1 MERLTNQIAL
11 KNGAMVPDSQLIPFS
26 ISNATLPTAKQGA
39 PFSFEKVMEKL
50 RLLTTGAKYD
60 VSCVSSGVG
69 RKNKGEKLGNAA
81 DFGICHSWSAD
92 GRCVSLLKVLMSNDC
107 IYNCLYC
114 VNKASADLNRVSF
127 EPDELARI
135 VVEFYKRNYIEGL
148 FLSSAV
154 QVSPDYTSEKMFKA
168 IKLLRETYNFNGYI
182 HAKIIP
188 GTNPSLISKIGF
200 LVDRVSVN
208 VELPSEKSLKI
219 LAPQKAAVSIFKPM
233 SHISDMVKET
243 ALPYKFQKNMPAF
256 AKGGQSTQMIIG
268 ASKETD
274 LDIIKISSNLYS
286 KFDLKRVFYSAYL
299 PVNKDQLL
307 PSLLAPPPLLREHR
321 LYQSDWLMRFY
332 HFKAEEI
339 LDATHPFLD
348 LDMDPKTAWAMR
360 HFKDFPMDINKVSYE
375 ELLRIPGIGVLSA
388 QKILRQRRISK
399 VQFEDLKRMGVVM
412 KRAIHFIT
420 CSGHHYSPFRDYE
433 SVLNLFKPKETT
445 TQLHFF
451 Q

>member
-1 MERLTNQIAL
+1 M
-11 KNGAMVPDSQLIPFS
+11 KNLNHKINIKEGVKPPTSSLIPFPLGDS
-26 ISNATLPTAKQGA
+26 SLATSNQSTG
-39 PFSFEKVMEKL
+39 FSFEKVMEKL

-69 RKNKGEKLGNAA
+69 RTNKGQKLGNAA

-114 VNKASADLNRVSF
+114 VNRASQDLKRVSF

-154 QVSPDYTSEKMFKA
+154 EVSPDYTSEKMFKA
-168 IKLLRETYNFNGYI
+168 IKLLREKYNFNGYI

-188 GTNPSLISKIGF
+188 GTKQSLISKIGF

-243 ALPYKFQKNMPAF
+243 SLPYKFQKNIPSF

-299 PVNKDQLL
+299 PVNKDVLL

-348 LDMDPKTAWAMR
+348 LDMDPKTGWAMR
-360 HFKDFPMDINKVSYE
+360 HFSDFPMDVNRVSYE

-388 QKILRQRRISK
+388 QKIVRQRRISK
-399 VQFEDLKRMGVVM
+399 IQFEDLKRMGVVM

-420 CSGHHYSPFRDYE
+420 CGGRQYSQFRDYE
-433 SVLNLFKPKETT
+433 SVLNLFKPKEKT
-445 TQLHFF
+445 TQLNFF
-451 Q
+451 H